1 MVRRCQIS
9 QQHFVTHLSEK
20 IIYFYC
26 RHMTV
31 FVLTY
36 KQLDST
42 ATLLGRPDL
51 AAPVRELELLVWMGE
66 G

>member
-1 MVRRCQIS
+1 
-9 QQHFVTHLSEK
+9 
-20 IIYFYC
+20 
-26 RHMTV
+26 MTV